1 MEGEPVENITFN
13 VDTENTPVADVTSL
27 ENTII
32 PATED
37 TLVDTPPTEDTL
49 VDTPPTEDTLVDT
62 PPTEDTLVDTP
73 PVYNDLKS
81 VDSIFITPLVNNE
94 NVVEQTYTNQSY
106 EEFLERLEQNKEFY
120 NSYYEN
126 NNKNY
131 SIIQKS
137 QKEIDEVINTI
148 QNFKKTKNHNKLQKM
163 SIFDNHNNEEINN
176 ISFRQN
182 APFIKTSPYIFPN
195 NITRKNTQ
203 MKMFFQ

>member
-32 PATED
+32 PA
-37 TLVDTPPTEDTL
+37 
-49 VDTPPTEDTLVDT
+49 TEDTLVDT